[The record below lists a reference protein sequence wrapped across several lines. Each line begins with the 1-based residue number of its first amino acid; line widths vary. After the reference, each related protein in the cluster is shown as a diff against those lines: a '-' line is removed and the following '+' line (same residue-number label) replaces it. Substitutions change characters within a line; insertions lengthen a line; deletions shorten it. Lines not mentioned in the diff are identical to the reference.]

1 MVLDHQDI
9 QATLEQGCQATQ
21 VTLDNLA
28 HLPQVTQGIVDH
40 LVTQVIA
47 VQVSQVILDT
57 LEQVTL
63 ATQDIVVLDFL
74 ATLAILAY
82 PLQVTLVSPESQVIL
97 ATLVLVYQVTQDS
110 QVRVLQDS
118 PVTQVSQDN
127 LVILDTL
134 EQV

>member
-1 MVLDHQDI
+1 MEPQD
-9 QATLEQGCQATQ
+9 TR
-21 VTLDNLA
+21 V
-28 HLPQVTQGIVDH
+28 IVGA
-40 LVTQVIA
+40 QVILA
-47 VQVSQVILDT
+47 IVVTQVSQVILDT

-134 EQV
+134 DQV